1 MQDWN
6 TPDHRI
12 ADTDHGTLTVAG
24 NVPLVVADWEVTE
37 SAPDSDGRVYVSVCG
52 RLVNGGGSGHVGD
65 PHTEP
70 IEAGRAR
77 LMRTE
82 PRGREPITGLDVH
95 VTYYSPGQPYPNNLG
110 PPRLPGHDLLDG
122 PAYRRQWP
130 ADRACRSDHVG
141 LVADELRLSGR
152 AVVFSACSRHRP
164 RHNVRRPVSVSSGVM
179 DLPETTNAVDTQDER
194 VRSGPLWRHAL
205 WAALVTAA
213 GVTLGWL
220 GALFR
225 IGPEEYGLPPAAPGA
240 LWPYLLAWAV
250 IGLGL
255 SAILRFAAAK
265 VPVYSPSEVL
275 LGTVMIGTRLSLGWR
290 PEPSKSRAW
299 PRPRCSW

>member
-1 MQDWN
+1 
-6 TPDHRI
+6 
-12 ADTDHGTLTVAG
+12 
-24 NVPLVVADWEVTE
+24 
-37 SAPDSDGRVYVSVCG
+37 
-52 RLVNGGGSGHVGD
+52 
-65 PHTEP
+65 
-70 IEAGRAR
+70 
-77 LMRTE
+77 
-82 PRGREPITGLDVH
+82 
-95 VTYYSPGQPYPNNLG
+95 
-110 PPRLPGHDLLDG
+110 
-122 PAYRRQWP
+122 
-130 ADRACRSDHVG
+130 
-141 LVADELRLSGR
+141 
-152 AVVFSACSRHRP
+152 
-164 RHNVRRPVSVSSGVM
+164 M
-179 DLPETTNAVDTQDER
+179 DLPETTNPVDTQDEHEDER

-255 SAILRFAAAK
+255 GAILRFVAAK

-290 PEPSKSRAW
+290 PEPIEVAGLAAAALLLVIVWCAVALRGAAVVRRSQDASGVA
-299 PRPRCSW
+299 

>member
-1 MQDWN
+1 
-6 TPDHRI
+6 
-12 ADTDHGTLTVAG
+12 
-24 NVPLVVADWEVTE
+24 
-37 SAPDSDGRVYVSVCG
+37 
-52 RLVNGGGSGHVGD
+52 
-65 PHTEP
+65 
-70 IEAGRAR
+70 
-77 LMRTE
+77 
-82 PRGREPITGLDVH
+82 
-95 VTYYSPGQPYPNNLG
+95 
-110 PPRLPGHDLLDG
+110 
-122 PAYRRQWP
+122 
-130 ADRACRSDHVG
+130 
-141 LVADELRLSGR
+141 
-152 AVVFSACSRHRP
+152 
-164 RHNVRRPVSVSSGVM
+164 M
-179 DLPETTNAVDTQDER
+179 DLPETTNSVDTQDEHEDER
-194 VRSGPLWRHAL
+194 VRSGPLRHHAL

-255 SAILRFAAAK
+255 SAILRFVAAK

-299 PRPRCSW
+299 PRPHCSWWLSGAPSHCAGRPSCDGPTTLPGSPRTCLMIDLVCGSWGAGGCGVGADSSAAAGC

>member
-1 MQDWN
+1 
-6 TPDHRI
+6 
-12 ADTDHGTLTVAG
+12 
-24 NVPLVVADWEVTE
+24 
-37 SAPDSDGRVYVSVCG
+37 
-52 RLVNGGGSGHVGD
+52 
-65 PHTEP
+65 
-70 IEAGRAR
+70 
-77 LMRTE
+77 
-82 PRGREPITGLDVH
+82 
-95 VTYYSPGQPYPNNLG
+95 
-110 PPRLPGHDLLDG
+110 
-122 PAYRRQWP
+122 
-130 ADRACRSDHVG
+130 
-141 LVADELRLSGR
+141 
-152 AVVFSACSRHRP
+152 
-164 RHNVRRPVSVSSGVM
+164 M

-290 PEPSKSRAW
+290 PEPLEVAGLAAAALLLVTVWCAVALRGAAVVRRSKGASGVA
-299 PRPRCSW
+299 